1 MSRRRISPLWLAVVC
16 TAVAIVVIV
25 VYYMSPERTASRSE
39 RRRAVAEQKRFTA
52 RFDSLCDA
60 RLYPV
65 VWRSGAFT
73 KTEFDADCRTWT
85 LTIRSQDWHRRSED
99 SKKDLTTRLF
109 VTFAGV
115 RAQAGDEADDLTLII
130 KDDGDAKVASCT
142 TAGGVTI
149 YR

>member
-1 MSRRRISPLWLAVVC
+1 MNTRRINPLWLAVVG
-16 TAVAIVVIV
+16 TAVAVVAIV
-25 VYYMSPERTASRSE
+25 VYYMSPERITARSE

-73 KTEFDADCRTWT
+73 KTEFDADCMTWT
-85 LTIRSQDWHRRSED
+85 LTIRSQDWQRRSES
-99 SKKDLTTRLF
+99 SKTDLATRLF

-130 KDDGDAKVASCT
+130 KDDRDAKVASCT

-149 YR
+149 YK

>member
-1 MSRRRISPLWLAVVC
+1 MNRRRINPLWLAIIC
-16 TAVAIVVIV
+16 TAVAVVAIV
-25 VYYMSPERTASRSE
+25 VYYMSLERTASRTE
-39 RRRAVAEQKRFTA
+39 RRRAVAEQKRFAA

-85 LTIRSQDWHRRSED
+85 LTIRSQDWQRRGES
-99 SKKDLTTRLF
+99 SKKDLATRLF

-115 RAQAGDEADDLTLII
+115 RAQAGDEANDLTLII
-130 KDDGDAKVASCT
+130 KDDRDDRLASCT
-142 TAGGVTI
+142 TAGGVTL
-149 YR
+149 YK